1 MLALITKASDD
12 YWYEFKEVETVADL
26 FKIYNCTIVEENEYS
41 DWDEL
46 LLIDCWEE
54 IKKEDIPRF
63 LEAECHIT
71 IYDDYVE

>member
-26 FKIYNCTIVEENEYS
+26 FKIYDCTIVEKNEYA
-41 DWDEL
+41 DWDEQAFFWF
-46 LLIDCWEE
+46 WEGV
-54 IKKEDIPRF
+54 KKEDIPSF
-63 LEAECHIT
+63 QKAECHIT